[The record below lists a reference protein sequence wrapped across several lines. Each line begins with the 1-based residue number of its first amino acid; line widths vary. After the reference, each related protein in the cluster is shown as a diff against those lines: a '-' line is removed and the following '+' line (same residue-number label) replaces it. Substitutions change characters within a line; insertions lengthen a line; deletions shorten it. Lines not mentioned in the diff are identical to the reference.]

1 MVLVL
6 KSLDKYIYKCIIYIV
21 LLIIFFTLK
30 PFFMANEN
38 NNIQNQDVVNEN
50 KDQINSVEELDCDMW
65 GQNSDDPNYMS
76 QPYWAL
82 LEEQYAR

>member
-1 MVLVL
+1 
-6 KSLDKYIYKCIIYIV
+6 
-21 LLIIFFTLK
+21 
-30 PFFMANEN
+30 MANEN

-76 QPYWAL
+76 QPY
-82 LEEQYAR
+82 

>member
-1 MVLVL
+1 
-6 KSLDKYIYKCIIYIV
+6 
-21 LLIIFFTLK
+21 
-30 PFFMANEN
+30 MANEN

-50 KDQINSVEELDCDMW
+50 KDKINSVEELDCDMW